1 MINTL
6 NPLTGDSNVVREK
19 YKKFRI
25 MKKEYLS
32 PEMQVVKF
40 AMSANIIAAS
50 YIGGGEGSGESATK
64 EYNDVSND
72 NTTTGGSIWDK
83 EW

>member
-1 MINTL
+1 M
-6 NPLTGDSNVVREK
+6 SSVRIT
-19 YKKFRI
+19 KKFRI

-72 NTTTGGSIWDK
+72 NTTNGSNIWDK

>member
-1 MINTL
+1 
-6 NPLTGDSNVVREK
+6 
-19 YKKFRI
+19 

-32 PEMQVVKF
+32 PEMQVVKVSLINML
-40 AMSANIIAAS
+40 AQSGEVIP
-50 YIGGGEGSGESATK
+50 GGGGGGIIPDAK

-72 NTTTGGSIWDK
+72 NTTNGGTIWDK

>member
-1 MINTL
+1 
-6 NPLTGDSNVVREK
+6 
-19 YKKFRI
+19 

-40 AMSANIIAAS
+40 TMSVNILAAS
-50 YIGGGEGSGESATK
+50 TIGGGEDSGESATK
-64 EYNDVSND
+64 EYNDVSNS
-72 NTTTGGSIWDK
+72 NTTSGGSIWDN

>member
-1 MINTL
+1 ML
-6 NPLTGDSNVVREK
+6 PVGF
-19 YKKFRI
+19 KKKLRI

-40 AMSANIIAAS
+40 TMSVNIIAAS
-50 YIGGGEGSGESATK
+50 IIGGGEDSGESATK

-72 NTTTGGSIWDK
+72 NTTTGGSIWDN

>member
-1 MINTL
+1 
-6 NPLTGDSNVVREK
+6 
-19 YKKFRI
+19 

-40 AMSANIIAAS
+40 TMSVNIIAAS
-50 YIGGGEGSGESATK
+50 TIGGGEDSGESATK
-64 EYNDVSND
+64 EYNDVSNS
-72 NTTTGGSIWDK
+72 NTTSGGSIWDN

>member
-1 MINTL
+1 
-6 NPLTGDSNVVREK
+6 
-19 YKKFRI
+19 

-32 PEMQVVKF
+32 PEMQVVRISLINML
-40 AMSANIIAAS
+40 AESVPQ
-50 YIGGGEGSGESATK
+50 GGNVIPDAK

-72 NTTTGGSIWDK
+72 NTTTGGSIWDN

>member
-1 MINTL
+1 
-6 NPLTGDSNVVREK
+6 
-19 YKKFRI
+19 

-40 AMSANIIAAS
+40 TINSNILAAS
-50 YIGGGEGSGESATK
+50 AIPGGEGTQVPLTK
-64 EYNDVSND
+64 EENGST
-72 NTTTGGSIWDK
+72 NTTVGGGSIWDN

>member
-1 MINTL
+1 
-6 NPLTGDSNVVREK
+6 
-19 YKKFRI
+19 
-25 MKKEYLS
+25 
-32 PEMQVVKF
+32 MQVVKF

-50 YIGGGEGSGESATK
+50 YIEGGEGSGESATK

-72 NTTTGGSIWDK
+72 NTTNGSNIWDN

>member
-1 MINTL
+1 
-6 NPLTGDSNVVREK
+6 
-19 YKKFRI
+19 
-25 MKKEYLS
+25 
-32 PEMQVVKF
+32 MQVVKF

-72 NTTTGGSIWDK
+72 NTTTGGSIWDN

>member
-1 MINTL
+1 
-6 NPLTGDSNVVREK
+6 
-19 YKKFRI
+19 

-32 PEMQVVKF
+32 PEMQVVKISLINML
-40 AMSANIIAAS
+40 AQSGEVIP
-50 YIGGGEGSGESATK
+50 GPGGEGEPLTK

-72 NTTTGGSIWDK
+72 NTNGSNIWDK

>member
-1 MINTL
+1 M
-6 NPLTGDSNVVREK
+6 SSVRIT
-19 YKKFRI
+19 KKFRI

-32 PEMQVVKF
+32 PEMQVVKISLIN
-40 AMSANIIAAS
+40 MIA
-50 YIGGGEGSGESATK
+50 ESVPQGDVVIPDAK

-72 NTTTGGSIWDK
+72 NTTKGGSIWDN

>member
-1 MINTL
+1 
-6 NPLTGDSNVVREK
+6 
-19 YKKFRI
+19 
-25 MKKEYLS
+25 
-32 PEMQVVKF
+32 MQVVKF

-50 YIGGGEGSGESATK
+50 YVGGGEDSGESATK

-72 NTTTGGSIWDK
+72 NTTKGGSIWDN